1 MKQIYR
7 FFLLSPLFLFFE
19 GVSAQQEQCRVDVQC
34 MGNGSGCV
42 FQSSNVSLNRC
53 GQQDWYNRYQT
64 ANYLIRPDY
73 GSRLSHLYVNNVD
86 RMNDVHSAGSGTSA
100 SIFSFSFGVGTS
112 TSLQP
117 IFTLEGSTD
126 AIPVIITCMGT
137 GTGRV
142 ARTDEPD
149 DDLCGV
155 TDTYM
160 PDFVASYDFLPG
172 QESILSHLYVN
183 NVDRLGDVQTLTS
196 GSSTSYRLGFAVTSA
211 VSMIPVFDQ
220 PVGIRTVGNELSC
233 SLFPN
238 PTEGRAVLTVSGVQ
252 GTVEVTVC
260 GVGGTVVARQ
270 QVSVSPTGRKVELE
284 GLPRGVYFVRVDSSE
299 GSRTMKLIVR

>member
-1 MKQIYR
+1 MKQIYSS
-7 FFLLSPLFLFFE
+7 FLLLFLVLFFD
-19 GVSAQQEQCRVDVQC
+19 GAFAQQENVCVDVQC
-34 MGNGSGCV
+34 MGNGTGSI

-53 GQQDWYNRYQT
+53 GQQDWYNRHQT
-64 ANYLIRPDY
+64 ATYIIRPDY
-73 GSRLSHLYVNNVD
+73 GSHLSHLYVNNVD
-86 RMNDVHSAGSGTSA
+86 RVNDVNYTGSGTSA
-100 SIFSFSFGVGTS
+100 SMFWFSFSVGTA

-117 IFTLEGSTD
+117 IFSLTGSTD
-126 AIPVIITCMGT
+126 AIPVIISCLGT

-142 ARTDEPD
+142 ARTDVPD

-155 TDTYM
+155 TENYM
-160 PDFVASYDFLPG
+160 PGFVASYDFLPG
-172 QESILSHLYVN
+172 QESVLSHLYVN
-183 NVDRLGDVQTLTS
+183 NVDRVGDVQTLTS

-211 VSMIPVFDQ
+211 MSIVPFFDRA
-220 PVGIRTVGNELSC
+220 VGIRPVGNELSC

-252 GTVEVTVC
+252 GIVEVTVC

-270 QVSVSPTGRKVELE
+270 QVSVPPTGRRVELE
-284 GLPRGVYFVRVDSSE
+284 GLSRGVYFVRVDSSE